1 MSWRRQGR
9 RPSLIRLFV
18 LKLSPA
24 VRGASWML
32 AAAFSYSVAGAL
44 VRYIS
49 ADISVFVL
57 AFMRS
62 VIALIMFSP
71 MIVRYARLGHGALRT
86 PQLPLHILRAA
97 LTYAAIVFWYFGVS
111 HMPLS
116 DYHALQ
122 FTLPLFTL
130 AFTAIFLREKI
141 GSTGWIAVS
150 IGLVG
155 ALVIIRPGFTVF
167 GIGAV
172 FAIAST
178 VSYGLVNVMVRVLTR
193 TDSASLIVVYTN
205 MLMLPLSI
213 GPAIWFWTPPSL
225 AQWPF
230 VIGVGV
236 FSTLGMTFL
245 TRAIGT
251 AATRVVQPF
260 DFARLPFAA
269 VLAFVFFGEVSDIW
283 TWAGAMVIFFAGS
296 FVLRRERKK
305 PA

>member
-1 MSWRRQGR
+1 
-9 RPSLIRLFV
+9 
-18 LKLSPA
+18 
-24 VRGASWML
+24 ML

-62 VIALIMFSP
+62 VVALVMFAP
-71 MIVRYARLGHGALRT
+71 LMFRVGRRGLRT
-86 PQLPLHILRAA
+86 AQFPLHILRAVI
-97 LTYAAIVFWYFGVS
+97 TYGAIMFWFLGVS
-111 HMPLS
+111 FMPLA

-130 AFTAIFLREKI
+130 TFTAIFLREKI
-141 GSTGWIAVS
+141 GSTGWIAVGV
-150 IGLVG
+150 GLAG

-167 GIGAV
+167 GVGAA

-193 TDSASLIVVYTN
+193 TDSAGLIVITTN
-205 MLMLPLSI
+205 GLMLPLSV
-213 GPAIWFWTPPSL
+213 GPAIWFWTTPTA

-245 TRAIGT
+245 TRAIG
-251 AATRVVQPF
+251 AADARVVQPF

-269 VLAFVFFGEVSDIW
+269 ALAWVFFGEVSDIW
-283 TWAGAMVIFFAGS
+283 TWTGAAIIFFAGS
-296 FVLRRERKK
+296 FVLRRERRTGL
-305 PA
+305 AAEDG

>member
-1 MSWRRQGR
+1 
-9 RPSLIRLFV
+9 
-18 LKLSPA
+18 
-24 VRGASWML
+24 ML

-44 VRYIS
+44 VRFVS
-49 ADISVFVL
+49 DDISVFVL

-62 VIALIMFSP
+62 VIALAMFAP
-71 MIVRYARLGHGALRT
+71 MIIRTGRMGLGGLRT
-86 PQLPLHILRAA
+86 SQITLHVIRAA
-97 LTYAAIVFWYFGVS
+97 VTYAAIMFWYLGVS
-111 HMPLS
+111 SMPLA

-130 AFTAIFLREKI
+130 AFTAIFLREEI
-141 GSTGWIAVS
+141 GSTGWIAVA
-150 IGLVG
+150 IGMVG

-167 GIGAV
+167 GVGAA

-193 TDSASLIVVYTN
+193 KDSASLIVVYTN
-205 MLMLPLSI
+205 TLMLPLSI
-213 GPAIWFWTPPSL
+213 GPAIWFWTTPTL
-225 AQWPF
+225 AQWPL

-245 TRAIGT
+245 TRAIGS
-251 AATRVVQPF
+251 ADARVVQPF

-269 VLAFVFFGEVSDIW
+269 GLAFFLFGEVSDVW
-283 TWAGAMVIFFAGS
+283 TWVGATIIFFSGC

>member
-1 MSWRRQGR
+1 MQ
-9 RPSLIRLFV
+9 
-18 LKLSPA
+18 KLSPA

-32 AAAFSYSVAGAL
+32 AAAFSYSIAGAL
-44 VRYIS
+44 VRHIS
-49 ADISVFVL
+49 VDISVFVL

-62 VIALIMFSP
+62 VIALILFAP
-71 MIVRYARLGHGALRT
+71 MMLRVGRSGLRT
-86 PQLPLHILRAA
+86 TQIPLHILRAA
-97 LTYAAIVFWYFGVS
+97 VTYAAIMFWFLGVS
-111 HMPLS
+111 AMPLS

-150 IGLVG
+150 IGMVG
-155 ALVIIRPGFTVF
+155 AMIIIRPGFTEF
-167 GIGAV
+167 GIGAI
-172 FAIAST
+172 FAISST

-193 TDSASLIVVYTN
+193 KDSAGLTVIYTN
-205 MLMLPLSI
+205 ALMLPLSI
-213 GPAIWFWTPPSL
+213 GPAIWFWTTPTL

-245 TRAIGT
+245 ARAIS
-251 AATRVVQPF
+251 AADARVVQPF

-269 VLAFVFFGEVSDIW
+269 ALAYIFFGEVSDIW
-283 TWAGAMVIFFAGS
+283 TWVGAAIIFFAGS
-296 FVLRRERKK
+296 FVMRRERRAVLVSKNG
-305 PA
+305 

>member
-1 MSWRRQGR
+1 
-9 RPSLIRLFV
+9 
-18 LKLSPA
+18 
-24 VRGASWML
+24 ML

-44 VRYIS
+44 VRYVS

-62 VIALIMFSP
+62 VIALVMFAP
-71 MIVRYARLGHGALRT
+71 LMLRVGRCGLRT
-86 PQLPLHILRAA
+86 TQFPLHILRAVV
-97 LTYAAIVFWYFGVS
+97 TYAAIMFWYLGVS
-111 HMPLS
+111 TMPLA

-130 AFTAIFLREKI
+130 MFTAIFLREKI

-167 GIGAV
+167 GIGAA
-172 FAIAST
+172 FAISST

-193 TDSASLIVVYTN
+193 KDSAGLIVITTN
-205 MLMLPLSI
+205 LLMLPLSV
-213 GPAIWFWTPPSL
+213 GPAIWFWTTPSA

-236 FSTLGMTFL
+236 FSTLGMAFL
-245 TRAIGT
+245 TRAIG
-251 AATRVVQPF
+251 AADTRVVQPF

-269 VLAFVFFGEVSDIW
+269 ALAYVLFCEVSDIW
-283 TWAGAMVIFFAGS
+283 TWVGAMIIFFAGS
-296 FVLRRERKK
+296 FVLRRERRR
-305 PA
+305 PE